1 MVGILGIA
9 FFCSFCGNA
18 ETMKEEIKGLEY
30 QIDTLKN
37 DLKDFKRVYKSVR
50 DIKYTYQQIDGLKG
64 KKSVFCPYGRNFR
77 HCLLPTYPA

>member
-1 MVGILGIA
+1 
-9 FFCSFCGNA
+9 
-18 ETMKEEIKGLEY
+18 MKEEIKGLEY

-64 KKSVFCPYGRNFR
+64 KKSV
-77 HCLLPTYPA
+77 LK

>member
-1 MVGILGIA
+1 MPAACLFIGGFAA
-9 FFCSFCGNA
+9 FHFLPVWKA

-64 KKSVFCPYGRNFR
+64 KKSV
-77 HCLLPTYPA
+77 LK